1 MEGLEELGFVGV
13 AEYID
18 HQDDWRSPE
27 WKALNKEFFT
37 IVVDNLLD
45 FLWEYYLPL

>member
-18 HQDDWRSPE
+18 SQDDWRSPE

-37 IVVDNLLD
+37 VVVDNLLD

>member
-1 MEGLEELGFVGV
+1 MEELEELGFVGV

-27 WKALNKEFFT
+27 WKALNKEFFAV
-37 IVVDNLLD
+37 VVDDLLD